1 MNRCTSHSLHH
12 QHQLR
17 IGRLVASTALL
28 TALVLL
34 AASVSAQTI
43 TRPFPPKA
51 QRGAMVVT
59 SPPDIVM
66 NGKSDRLSPGA
77 RIRGQNN
84 MMVMSGTLVGQNLLV
99 NFVREP
105 NGMVHEVWILNEA
118 EARQVLPTG
127 GITLV
132 N

>member
-1 MNRCTSHSLHH
+1 MNRCPTKTT
-12 QHQLR
+12 R
-17 IGRLVASTALL
+17 FRRLMAPALMLAML
-28 TALVLL
+28 TL
-34 AASVSAQTI
+34 AHADLSAQTI
-43 TRPFPPKA
+43 SRPFPPKT
-51 QRGAMVVT
+51 QRGAMVIT
-59 SPPDIVM
+59 NPPDIVM
-66 NGKSDRLSPGA
+66 NGKTDRLSPGA